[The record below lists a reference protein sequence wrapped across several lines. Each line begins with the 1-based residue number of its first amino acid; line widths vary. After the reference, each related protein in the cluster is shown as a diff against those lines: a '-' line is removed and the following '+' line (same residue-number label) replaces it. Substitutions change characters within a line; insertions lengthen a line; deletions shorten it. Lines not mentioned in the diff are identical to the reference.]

1 MKQLTRYILLVFT
14 ACAVLFSSCG
24 KHNNEEDKTTPQ
36 TIIVYMSGTS
46 LNWAFNAN
54 VQDMETALKSNI
66 QGNSRVVVVWQNG
79 VAKKAEAIELVYKN
93 GLIERQP
100 LAEYEL
106 ANVMSADDLSYIF
119 KDVMRMAPA
128 TAYGL
133 ILGSH
138 SWSWIPYADYD
149 QIRTNGLTK
158 AQLARLRTIELP
170 RHLQTRFIGDP
181 SGANKFDITTLAS
194 AIQATGKK
202 FEYILFD
209 ACFMGNVEA
218 AYELRNNTKY
228 IIGSV
233 CEIMGDGF
241 PYTKTLP
248 HLLKNGG
255 TTYDLKAAA
264 QSFHEHYKSKYII
277 QPYDTSDKT
286 KWDHPYSGTISLI
299 NCSQLD
305 ALAAEMKQVNQSIKD
320 DYDRSALQTYEGG
333 TNHIFFDLGDYVDK
347 VCTNDSA
354 KSRLKNQLQQ
364 TVSTKYAVDFFWTT
378 YIDEDYYPI
387 TSYSGLST
395 SAPSIL
401 CRDSYE
407 QTAWY
412 KATH

>member
-54 VQDMETALKSNI
+54 VQDMETALKNNI

-194 AIQATGKK
+194 AIQTTGKK

-218 AYELRNNTKY
+218 AYELRNCTKY
-228 IIGSV
+228 IIGSA
-233 CEIMGDGF
+233 CEIMGNGF

-264 QSFHEHYKSKYII
+264 QSFHEHYKSTLK
-277 QPYDTSDKT
+277 
-286 KWDHPYSGTISLI
+286 YSGTVALI
-299 NCSQLD
+299 ACSQLD
-305 ALAAEMKQVNQSIKD
+305 ALAAEMKHVNQSIKD

-333 TNHIFFDLGDYVDK
+333 TNHIFFDLGDYVEK
-347 VCTNDSA
+347 ACTDATAVSSFKTQLEKAVPAKFTLDSFW
-354 KSRLKNQLQQ
+354 
-364 TVSTKYAVDFFWTT
+364 STYVTSNH
-378 YIDEDYYPI
+378 YPV
-387 TSYSGLST
+387 TSFSGLST

-401 CRDSYE
+401 FRESYA

>member
-14 ACAVLFSSCG
+14 ACAVFITSCG

-54 VQDMETALKSNI
+54 VQDIETALKSNI

-79 VAKKAEAIELVYKN
+79 VAKKAEAIELVYKD

-106 ANVMSADDLSYIF
+106 ENVMSADDLSYIF
-119 KDVMRMAPA
+119 NDVMRMAPA

-218 AYELRNNTKY
+218 AYELRNCTKY
-228 IIGSV
+228 IIGSA
-233 CEIMGDGF
+233 CEIMGNGF

-264 QSFHEHYKSKYII
+264 QSFHEHYKSTLK
-277 QPYDTSDKT
+277 
-286 KWDHPYSGTISLI
+286 YSGTVALI
-299 NCSQLD
+299 ACSQLD

-347 VCTNDSA
+347 ACTDAAAVSSFKAQMEKAVPAKFTLDSFW
-354 KSRLKNQLQQ
+354 
-364 TVSTKYAVDFFWTT
+364 STYVTSNH
-378 YIDEDYYPI
+378 YPV
-387 TSYSGLST
+387 TSFSGLST

-401 CRDSYE
+401 FRESYA

>member
-14 ACAVLFSSCG
+14 ACAVFITSCG

-79 VAKKAEAIELVYKN
+79 VAKKAEAIELVYKD

-119 KDVMRMAPA
+119 NDVMRMAPA

-218 AYELRNNTKY
+218 AYELRNCTKY
-228 IIGSV
+228 IIGSA
-233 CEIMGDGF
+233 CEIMGNGF

-264 QSFHEHYKSKYII
+264 QSFHEHYKSTLK
-277 QPYDTSDKT
+277 
-286 KWDHPYSGTISLI
+286 YSGTVALI
-299 NCSQLD
+299 ACSQLD

-333 TNHIFFDLGDYVDK
+333 TNHIFFDLGDYVEK
-347 VCTNDSA
+347 ACTDAAAVSSFKAQLEKAVPAKFTLDSFW
-354 KSRLKNQLQQ
+354 SRYVTINH
-364 TVSTKYAVDFFWTT
+364 
-378 YIDEDYYPI
+378 YPV
-387 TSYSGLST
+387 TSFSGLST

-401 CRDSYE
+401 FRESYA

>member
-1 MKQLTRYILLVFT
+1 MKQLTRYILLVLT
-14 ACAVLFSSCG
+14 ACAVFITSCG

-119 KDVMRMAPA
+119 NDVMRMAPA

-218 AYELRNNTKY
+218 AYELRNCTKY
-228 IIGSV
+228 IIGSA
-233 CEIMGDGF
+233 CEIMGNGF

-264 QSFHEHYKSKYII
+264 QSFHEHYKSTLK
-277 QPYDTSDKT
+277 
-286 KWDHPYSGTISLI
+286 YSGTVALI
-299 NCSQLD
+299 ACSQLD

-347 VCTNDSA
+347 ACADTAAVSSFKAQLEKTVPAKFTLDSFW
-354 KSRLKNQLQQ
+354 
-364 TVSTKYAVDFFWTT
+364 STYVTSNH
-378 YIDEDYYPI
+378 YPV
-387 TSYSGLST
+387 TSFSGLST

-401 CRDSYE
+401 FRESFA

>member
-14 ACAVLFSSCG
+14 ACAVFITSCG

-79 VAKKAEAIELVYKN
+79 VAKKAEAIELVYKD

-106 ANVMSADDLSYIF
+106 ENVMSADDLLYIF
-119 KDVMRMAPA
+119 NDVMRMAPA

-218 AYELRNNTKY
+218 AYELRNCTKY
-228 IIGSV
+228 IIGSA
-233 CEIMGDGF
+233 CEIMGNGF
-241 PYTKTLP
+241 PYAKTLP

-264 QSFHEHYKSKYII
+264 QSFHEHYKSTLK
-277 QPYDTSDKT
+277 
-286 KWDHPYSGTISLI
+286 YSGTVALI
-299 NCSQLD
+299 ACSQLD

-347 VCTNDSA
+347 ACTDAAAVSSFKTQMEKTVPAKFTLDSFW
-354 KSRLKNQLQQ
+354 
-364 TVSTKYAVDFFWTT
+364 STYVNSNH
-378 YIDEDYYPI
+378 YPV
-387 TSYSGLST
+387 TSFSGLST

-401 CRDSYE
+401 FRESYA